1 MRYSLTNPDYARSQ
15 YRQYNLRMQ
24 MRMRNKCGEM
34 SSQGPSHA
42 AAHEISL
49 CKSTSFSN
57 NSGTFMFRRL
67 SLALHGAVKNRQ
79 SIGLRCV
86 SSHSNQK
93 VAHDTAGQRTD
104 KITSKRNPS
113 GKSATNRNVSQ
124 SEDAGTPLWTVVF
137 WSVNAFLAAHLIF
150 EYVFTFRPTTGPSML
165 PTINVDGDW
174 VFIAKY
180 YRRGRGVQIGDVV
193 SYEHPMRRG
202 YRAMKRVVAMPG
214 DFVLRDTPERGE
226 WMVQVPEGHCWV
238 AGDNLE
244 WSRDSRHFGP
254 LPLALIKG
262 RALFKISTSSW
273 LLPKRIAW
281 LDSGLTDID

>member
-1 MRYSLTNPDYARSQ
+1 MQT
-15 YRQYNLRMQ
+15 RMP
-24 MRMRNKCGEM
+24 RMRNNCGEM
-34 SSQGPSHA
+34 SSREPSCA
-42 AAHEISL
+42 AAHEISP
-49 CKSTSFSN
+49 CKSASPSN
-57 NSGTFMFRRL
+57 NSRTFMFRRL
-67 SLALHGAVKNRQ
+67 GLVLHGAAKNRQ
-79 SIGLRCV
+79 PTGLRCV
-86 SSHSNQK
+86 SSHSNK
-93 VAHDTAGQRTD
+93 KITYDTAEKRTD
-104 KITSKRNPS
+104 RIAPKHNPS
-113 GKSATNRNVSQ
+113 GKTDTNDNASQ

-180 YRRGRGVQIGDVV
+180 YRRGRGIQIGDVV

-214 DFVLRDTPERGE
+214 DFVLRDTPGRGE

-262 RALFKISTSSW
+262 RALFKITTSSW
-273 LLPKRIAW
+273 LLPKRVAW

>member
-1 MRYSLTNPDYARSQ
+1 
-15 YRQYNLRMQ
+15 
-24 MRMRNKCGEM
+24 
-34 SSQGPSHA
+34 
-42 AAHEISL
+42 
-49 CKSTSFSN
+49 
-57 NSGTFMFRRL
+57 MFRKL
-67 SLALHGAVKNRQ
+67 GFALHGVAKSRH
-79 SIGLRCV
+79 STGLRCM
-86 SSHSNQK
+86 SSNPITRADFPIVKH
-93 VAHDTAGQRTD
+93 RTD
-104 KITSKRNPS
+104 KTIPKPNST
-113 GKSATNRNVSQ
+113 GKSGTKDVPPLPDDS
-124 SEDAGTPLWTVVF
+124 GTPLWTVVF

-150 EYVFTFRPTTGPSML
+150 EYVFTLRPTTGPSML
-165 PTINVDGDW
+165 PTINVEGDW

-214 DFVLRDTPERGE
+214 DFVLRDTPGRGE

-273 LLPKRIAW
+273 LLPKQIVW
-281 LDSGLTDID
+281 LDSGLNEVD